1 MQHLIK
7 PEHIKMNTSIQSIP
21 VEDLNGHPIDIMDT
35 YKNKILLVII
45 YNNDCLGCT
54 GRAIPLAYEFQREYP
69 SIQVIGIHADFV
81 NREGTKANIKS
92 VFTSGEIPFP
102 IYIDKG
108 HKVFDQF
115 NAEGTPQWLLISEKG
130 ELFRSFF
137 GSQDNAQNRL
147 FYALESLV
155 KNDNDSLC

>member
-1 MQHLIK
+1 MTNL
-7 PEHIKMNTSIQSIP
+7 IQSIP
-21 VEDLNGHPIDIMDT
+21 VLDLDGVPIDLMT
-35 YKNKILLVII
+35 TFRNTVLLIII

-54 GRAIPLAYEFQREYP
+54 GRAIPLAYEFQQQYP
-69 SIQVIGIHADFV
+69 AIQVVGIHADFV

-92 VFTSGEIPFP
+92 VFTSGETPFP
-102 IYIDKG
+102 IFIDEQ

-115 NAEGTPQWLLISEKG
+115 NSEGTPQWLLISEKG
-130 ELFRSFF
+130 ELFRSIF

-155 KNDNDSLC
+155 ENNK